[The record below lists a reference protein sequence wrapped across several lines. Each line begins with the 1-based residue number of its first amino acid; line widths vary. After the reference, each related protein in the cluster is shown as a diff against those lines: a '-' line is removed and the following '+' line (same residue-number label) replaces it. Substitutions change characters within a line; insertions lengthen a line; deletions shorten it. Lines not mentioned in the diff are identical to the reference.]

1 MADPLKNR
9 RWLWQLLVRYVD
21 SYESAQ
27 AAAAL
32 PVECLDQSRPSLP
45 RAKLALRFLMRQSGL
60 RYGLPLRVPGL
71 VPEGMTAPQA
81 FFLSALAREFDL
93 CGSAALVVRKELS
106 AATRRRD
113 LIVFLAALIGSE
125 SLLERAELL
134 AESPPDDSQSE
145 RLALALARPVW
156 QRGRALTSDPI
167 LGLPLH
173 NGLVY
178 SDARFLGR
186 LAVDTYRRGAFSRR
200 VAVRLRS
207 FANRER
213 AALAEALMLLARA
226 EHAPSPAMRR
236 AILAQLRQ
244 LGLPNDLWR
253 SVRQAL
259 EAPRAP
265 EAIAASIRS
274 KRTRTFLLEQVVLG
288 ALADGWRS
296 PKERQF
302 LRKLAQ
308 TLDIPEE
315 ELARIEADLA
325 EFYAARPDFVD
336 RFRVQDRLADL
347 REQLL
352 GTVDE
357 IVERNWSVLVY
368 EARQGRELTQALS
381 VLARGGK
388 LEPEQRRRLREQ
400 LLDLAKTIPSLAL
413 FAAPGG
419 LLLTMALARVLP
431 QSFLPS
437 MLAERR
443 PAEPLAEEEA
453 SDDRESVGSTGQ

>member
-1 MADPLKNR
+1 
-9 RWLWQLLVRYVD
+9 
-21 SYESAQ
+21 
-27 AAAAL
+27 
-32 PVECLDQSRPSLP
+32 
-45 RAKLALRFLMRQSGL
+45 MRQTGL
-60 RYGLPLRVPGL
+60 RYGLPLRAPGL
-71 VPEGMTAPQA
+71 VPGDMPPAQA

-93 CGSAALVVRKELS
+93 CGAAALVVHRQLS
-106 AATRRRD
+106 PPARRRD
-113 LIVFLAALIGSE
+113 LTVFLAALIGTE
-125 SLLERAELL
+125 SILDRAELL

-145 RLALALARPVW
+145 RLAQVLARPVW
-156 QRGRALTSDPI
+156 RRGRALTSDPI

-186 LAVDTYRRGAFSRR
+186 LAVDTYRRARFSRR
-200 VAVRLRS
+200 VAARFQS
-207 FANRER
+207 FVNRER

-236 AILAQLRQ
+236 AILVQLRE

-253 SVRQAL
+253 SVRLAL
-259 EAPRAP
+259 ETPRAP

-302 LRKLAQ
+302 LRKLAH
-308 TLDIPEE
+308 TLDIPED

-325 EFYAARPDFVD
+325 EFYAAQPDFVD

-368 EARQGRELTQALS
+368 EARQGRELTQALT

-388 LEPEQRRRLREQ
+388 LDHEQRRRLREQ

-419 LLLTMALARVLP
+419 LLLTMALAKVLP

-437 MLAERR
+437 ILSEQRR
-443 PAEPLAEEEA
+443 SEPRLEDVEQQ
-453 SDDRESVGSTGQ
+453 REQTS

>member
-1 MADPLKNR
+1 VSDPLQNR
-9 RWLWQLLVRYVD
+9 RWLWTFVVRYSE
-21 SYESAQ
+21 SYDEAQ

-32 PVECLDQSRPSLP
+32 PPECLDQGKPSLP
-45 RAKLALRFLMRQSGL
+45 RAKVALRFLMRQTGL

-71 VPEGMTAPQA
+71 APEDLPPAQA

-93 CGSAALVVRKELS
+93 CGSAALVVEKRLTPE
-106 AATRRRD
+106 TRRRD
-113 LIVFLAALIGSE
+113 LLVFLAALIGSE
-125 SLLERAELL
+125 SLLSKAELL
-134 AESPPDDSQSE
+134 TESPPDDSQSE
-145 RLALALARPVW
+145 RLAQALAGPVW
-156 QRGRALTSDPI
+156 KRGRALTSDPI

-186 LAVDTYRRGAFSRR
+186 LAVDTYRRGGFSRR
-200 VAVRLRS
+200 VAGRFRR
-207 FANRER
+207 FADRER

-236 AILAQLRQ
+236 SILTQLRE
-244 LGLPNDLWR
+244 LGLPTDLWR

-259 EAPRAP
+259 EKPRPP
-265 EAIAASIRS
+265 EVIASSIRS

-296 PKERQF
+296 PKERSF
-302 LRKLAQ
+302 LRKLAE
-308 TLDIPEE
+308 TLDIPPD

-325 EFYAARPDFVD
+325 EFYVAQPDFVD

-347 REQLL
+347 REQVV

-357 IVERNWSVLVY
+357 IVERNWAALVY
-368 EARQGRELTQALS
+368 EARQGRELTQALA

-388 LEPEQRRRLREQ
+388 LDVAQRRRLREQ
-400 LLDLAKTIPSLAL
+400 LLDVAKTIPSLAL

-419 LLLTMALARVLP
+419 LLLTMALSRVLP

-437 MLAERR
+437 ILSEQRR
-443 PAEPLAEEEA
+443 SDAPAGDEQENPG
-453 SDDRESVGSTGQ
+453 RE

>member
-1 MADPLKNR
+1 MP
-9 RWLWQLLVRYVD
+9 
-21 SYESAQ
+21 
-27 AAAAL
+27 
-32 PVECLDQSRPSLP
+32 
-45 RAKLALRFLMRQSGL
+45 
-60 RYGLPLRVPGL
+60 
-71 VPEGMTAPQA
+71 APQA

-93 CGSAALVVRKELS
+93 CGSAALVVHRELS
-106 AATRRRD
+106 AETRRRD
-113 LIVFLAALIGSE
+113 LLVFLAALIGTE
-125 SLLERAELL
+125 SILERAELL

-145 RLALALARPVW
+145 RLAQALSRPVRR
-156 QRGRALTSDPI
+156 RGQALTSDPI
-167 LGLPLH
+167 LGLPIH

-186 LAVDTYRRGAFSRR
+186 LAVDTYRRGRFSRR
-200 VAVRLRS
+200 VAARFRT

-236 AILAQLRQ
+236 AILAQLRE
-244 LGLPNDLWR
+244 LGLPSDLWR
-253 SVRQAL
+253 SVRDAL
-259 EAPRAP
+259 EKPRAP

-302 LRKLAQ
+302 LRNLAQ
-308 TLDIPEE
+308 TLGIPED

-325 EFYAARPDFVD
+325 EFYAAQPDFVD

-352 GTVDE
+352 GRIDE

-381 VLARGGK
+381 ILARGGK
-388 LEPEQRRRLREQ
+388 LDLEQRRRLREQ

-413 FAAPGG
+413 VAAPGG
-419 LLLTMALARVLP
+419 LLLTMALAKVLP

-437 MLAERR
+437 ILADPRPSASPGQDVAAATSER
-443 PAEPLAEEEA
+443 PDSDALA
-453 SDDRESVGSTGQ
+453 GP